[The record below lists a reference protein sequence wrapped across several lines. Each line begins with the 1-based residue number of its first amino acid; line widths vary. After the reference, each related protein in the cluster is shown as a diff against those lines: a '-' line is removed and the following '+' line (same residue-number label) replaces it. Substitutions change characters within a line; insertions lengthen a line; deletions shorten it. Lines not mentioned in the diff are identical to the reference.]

1 MARAD
6 IVVDFATLPP
16 STKLRGPN
24 ARLTLLFLPADR
36 LHDGLRMNNR
46 RDTVLRRMRRGQFS
60 ANAGLATRLAGS
72 LALLAILN
80 GCGSQ
85 QTARSTSLPAAPLPT
100 YGLGDSYQFSD
111 GSSNSVTAVEDDV
124 IRWRGNDGSTYSTS
138 RDVLLPRLAW
148 TNGSE
153 RGDRR
158 INGDPTQ
165 LFPLEAGKEVGF
177 TATRNVRRSPRG
189 RPVTV
194 QEDWAC
200 GVFDPARVAT
210 KAGVFDTWRVTCTM
224 RETPAVTSNGL
235 IRRNFYYAPDIG
247 FYVRME
253 EGFGD
258 GPLQSA
264 DLSGYT
270 SSDPIMA
277 SSALRQRCWT
287 PGVPSNTAGAVTLP
301 SAYVGRDASTP
312 CTARGAATP
321 RKSGTSSRWHP
332 AGAARTDNGLTA
344 PWGGFG
350 I

>member
-1 MARAD
+1 
-6 IVVDFATLPP
+6 
-16 STKLRGPN
+16 
-24 ARLTLLFLPADR
+24 
-36 LHDGLRMNNR
+36 MNNR

-100 YGLGDSYQFSD
+100 YGLGNSYQFSD

-277 SSALRQRCWT
+277 SSALRQRSIQLQKALESEVSGNQARWT
-287 PGVPSNTAGAVTLP
+287 DPATGADGVVSLLDTRRSEQYGWC
-301 SAYVGRDASTP
+301 RDFAEHIRWSGASTP
-312 CTARGAATP
+312 CTARAAATP
-321 RKSGTSSRWHP
+321 GIWDIVAMASGR
-332 AGAARTDNGLTA
+332 
-344 PWGGFG
+344 GGQN
-350 I
+350 

>member
-1 MARAD
+1 
-6 IVVDFATLPP
+6 
-16 STKLRGPN
+16 
-24 ARLTLLFLPADR
+24 
-36 LHDGLRMNNR
+36 
-46 RDTVLRRMRRGQFS
+46 MRRGRFS
-60 ANAGLATRLAGS
+60 ASAGLSMGLAGS
-72 LALLAILN
+72 ITLLAMLN

-85 QTARSTSLPAAPLPT
+85 QPAQSTSLPPAQLPT

-111 GSSNSVTAVEDDV
+111 GSSDSVTSIEDDV
-124 IRWRGNDGSTYSTS
+124 IRWRANDGSSYTTS

-158 INGDPTQ
+158 ISGNPAQ

-177 TATRNVRRSPRG
+177 SATRTVHPRRG
-189 RPVTV
+189 RPITV

-200 GVFDPARVAT
+200 GVFDPARVTT
-210 KAGVFDTWRVTCTM
+210 KAGVFDAWRVDCTM
-224 RETPAVTSNGL
+224 HETPAVTGNGL

-258 GPLQSA
+258 GPPQVA

-277 SSALRQRCWT
+277 GSALRRRSIQLQKALESEVSGGQATWT
-287 PGVPSNTAGAVTLP
+287 DPATGAGGVVTLLDTRR
-301 SAYVGRDASTP
+301 SEEYGWCRDFAERIRWSGRLYALHGTGCRNPAKVWDIVAMAS
-312 CTARGAATP
+312 GQ
-321 RKSGTSSRWHP
+321 
-332 AGAARTDNGLTA
+332 
-344 PWGGFG
+344 GGHD
-350 I
+350 